1 MPINTEK
8 QPIAWKRLLIF
19 SGLFVVLTALGF
31 YSIQQFFQGAELQFD
46 SQLLQP
52 TVLLSLLAL
61 LTVYFAS
68 DGLRLY
74 FTLRALGYRVPA
86 APMTRLIFINMFFS
100 NVTPM
105 ATGGGFAQVWY
116 LAKQGVPVGRATAA
130 TTIRTVLAVIF
141 IFTFTPVLLLT
152 LPALSDSTLS
162 KGIGGSLAVLV
173 TAYLAFFAMVL
184 FKTHWLIAPINGVLR
199 LLSTVNLMSAHKC
212 RVLGFW
218 SKREML
224 RFADSFRDY
233 CKGKPLYVWGSV
245 FFTVVFLLSLFSFPA
260 ILLWGLDYT
269 VPYWQSVGL
278 LVVTTFVM
286 YFAPTPG
293 ASGVSEGV
301 FGSFFAQ
308 FVQSNHLLLI
318 IFSWRFITIYLG
330 MLIGMVTLQYE
341 MLASRRKDA

>member
-1 MPINTEK
+1 MPINTEQ

-19 SGLFVVLTALGF
+19 SGLFVLLTALGF
-31 YSIQQFFQGAELQFD
+31 YSIQQFFQGAELRFD
-46 SQLLQP
+46 NRLLNP
-52 TVLLSLLAL
+52 SILLSVLAL
-61 LTVYFAS
+61 LIVYFAS

-86 APMTRLIFINMFFS
+86 AAMSRLVFINLFFS

-141 IFTFTPVLLLT
+141 IFTLTPILLLT
-152 LPALSDSTLS
+152 LPALSDSALS

-184 FKTHWLIAPINGVLR
+184 FKTHWLIAPINGTLKLLER
-199 LLSTVNLMSAHKC
+199 LNLVSQHRC

-233 CKGKPLYVWGSV
+233 CKGPPLFFWGSV
-245 FFTVVFLLSLFSFPA
+245 LFTVIFLLSLFSFPA
-260 ILLWGLDYT
+260 ILLWALDYS

-341 MLASRRKDA
+341 MLASRRKGA